1 MSLTSSRSRISGSRG
16 NQAANVAPFAKKTAA
31 IASAVVRGECLV
43 WRTMSAVTI
52 YHNPNCGSSKNAV
65 RIADELGAQ
74 VEVVQY
80 LKQPLDESALRDVLA
95 KLEDPHTDLVRR
107 DSHWTKLGLTD
118 ADAATDDQIVEL
130 LVEHPRLMQRP
141 LLVTPDRALI
151 GRPKE
156 RVTEILGG

>member
-1 MSLTSSRSRISGSRG
+1 
-16 NQAANVAPFAKKTAA
+16 
-31 IASAVVRGECLV
+31 
-43 WRTMSAVTI
+43 MSAVTI

-65 RIADELGAQ
+65 KIAEELGAE
-74 VEVVQY
+74 VEIVQY
-80 LKQPLDESALRDVLA
+80 LKQPLDESALREVLV

-118 ADAATDDQIVEL
+118 ADAATDDQIVAL
-130 LVEHPRLMQRP
+130 LVAHPRLMQRP

-156 RVTEILGG
+156 RVTEILNG

>member
-1 MSLTSSRSRISGSRG
+1 
-16 NQAANVAPFAKKTAA
+16 
-31 IASAVVRGECLV
+31 
-43 WRTMSAVTI
+43 MSAVTI

-65 RIADELGAQ
+65 KIADELGAE

-80 LKQPLDESALRDVLA
+80 LKQPLDEAALRDVLA
-95 KLEDPHTDLVRR
+95 KLEDPATDLVRR

-118 ADAATDDQIVEL
+118 ADAETHDQIVAL

-141 LLVTPDRALI
+141 LLVTADRALI

-156 RVTEILGG
+156 RVAELLGG